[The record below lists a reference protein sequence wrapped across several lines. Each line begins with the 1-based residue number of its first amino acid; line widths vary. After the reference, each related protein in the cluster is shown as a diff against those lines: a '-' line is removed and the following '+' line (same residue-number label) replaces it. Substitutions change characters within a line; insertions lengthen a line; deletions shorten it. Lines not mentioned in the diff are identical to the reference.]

1 MSNITPLQILVQ
13 TNLESAKSKLANVT
27 DKFVKN
33 PMYGMDFGWHIE
45 MAVYDELVKYFEDL
59 EVTTEGW
66 ETITD
71 ESVQA
76 NVRRWMDR
84 LVQETSPTK
93 RDVWRHIIK
102 FWYNVADIYEV
113 DLGELKHFRY
123 SV

>member
-1 MSNITPLQILVQ
+1 MSNITSFQTLVQ
-13 TNLESAKSKLANVT
+13 TNLETKTAQLTAST
-27 DKFVKN
+27 ERFVQN
-33 PMYGMDFGWHIE
+33 PMYGLNFDWHLE

-59 EVTTEGW
+59 KVTTEGW

-93 RDVWRHIIK
+93 RDVWKFIIK
-102 FWYNVADIYEV
+102 FWYNVAEMHKV

>member
-1 MSNITPLQILVQ
+1 MSNITSFQTLVQ
-13 TNLESAKSKLANVT
+13 TNLETKTAQLTAST
-27 DKFVKN
+27 ERFVQN
-33 PMYGMDFGWHIE
+33 PMYGLNFGWHLE
-45 MAVYDELVKYFEDL
+45 MALYDELAKYFTVINNEASP
-59 EVTTEGW
+59 
-66 ETITD
+66 ETIT
-71 ESVQA
+71 EENVQA